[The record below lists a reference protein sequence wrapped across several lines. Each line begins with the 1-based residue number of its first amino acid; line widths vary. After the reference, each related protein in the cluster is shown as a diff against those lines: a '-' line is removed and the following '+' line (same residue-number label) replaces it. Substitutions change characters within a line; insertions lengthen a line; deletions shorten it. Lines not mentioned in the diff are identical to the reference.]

1 MLDSYFFHYQSES
14 AVSFFNLSSNQ
25 VVALDSKVLV

>member
-14 AVSFFNLSSNQ
+14 AVSFFNLSANQ
-25 VVALDSKVLV
+25 VVVPNTKVQV